1 MSDQPG
7 KGSVLLQVS
16 HLRKNFGAIQA
27 VKDVSFDIGPSETV
41 AIVGDNG
48 AGKST
53 VAKMISGAYRRD
65 GGEMRWSGKPYDPAD
80 PDDARDL
87 GIETMYQDLALVND
101 LDAAGNIFLGREPIR
116 RLFGILP
123 RLDHRTMRERS
134 ADLLRRVRIELPA
147 YDRPVRQ
154 LSGGQRQ
161 ATAIGRI
168 LLSER
173 ARLVIMDEPT
183 AALGVREQ
191 RKVLDLIRRLS
202 ENGMA
207 IMIISHNLEHV
218 FSVSRRV
225 VVLRGGIVAGTVITE
240 EVKKQDVVS
249 LIMEGSA

>member
-1 MSDQPG
+1 MPENDP
-7 KGSVLLQVS
+7 VLLRVS
-16 HLRKNFGAIQA
+16 HLSKSFGAVQA
-27 VKDVSFDIGPSETV
+27 VKDVSFAICSTETV

-53 VAKMISGAYRRD
+53 VAKMISGACRRD
-65 GGEMRWSGKPYDPAD
+65 GGEMLWSGEPYDPAD
-80 PDDARDL
+80 PDDARHI

-101 LDAAGNIFLGREPIR
+101 LDAAGNIFLGREPVR
-116 RLFGILP
+116 RLLGMLP
-123 RLDHRTMRERS
+123 LLDHRQMRERS
-134 ADLLRRVRIELPA
+134 ADLLRRVRIELPS

-168 LLSER
+168 LLSEQ

-191 RKVLDLIRRLS
+191 RKVLDLIRSLS
-202 ENGMA
+202 EHGMA
-207 IMIISHNLEHV
+207 VMIISHNLEHV
-218 FSVSRRV
+218 FTVSQRV
-225 VVLRGGIVAGTVITE
+225 IVLRGGMVAGVVATS
-240 EVKKQDVVS
+240 EVEKQDVVS